1 MSTRDPGQREFRNP
15 NTSSTSEYALN
26 LFIEQNED
34 GIYSRVMDSPV
45 GTAAAV
51 FRSPVSTTEIE
62 AFARAASSPYRPDTR
77 QYEVARASARGIGE
91 RLFDATCAGAVGA
104 VFHRCMDIAWQAS
117 TRLRIR
123 LLLSE
128 TPEVMRL
135 PWETLFN
142 HMRDE
147 FMSLSPHAPLSR
159 YVELSHL
166 IRPLRVQAPL
176 RVLVVIAGPPGYP
189 PVDTDREWI
198 SLVDTLDVLAARREL
213 LVERL
218 VHPSLFELQR
228 RLRQQEYHV
237 LHFVGHALYNSQAEE
252 SFLVLEDEQGRGRLV
267 GGAHLGGILRDHF
280 SLRLVVL
287 NSTGAWQPLPR
298 EPFTHI
304 AYSLVK
310 RGLPMAIALP
320 FELTDR
326 AALAFHFD
334 FYSRLA
340 AGEAVDVAV
349 AEARRAMLADVAGVE
364 WCAPVLINRINDGRL
379 FDILSHDSAEKN
391 LGSSVA
397 ERYAAYKR

>member
-1 MSTRDPGQREFRNP
+1 MGIGYTGANRSGNP
-15 NTSSTSEYALN
+15 SAPAEYALN

-34 GIYSRVMDSPV
+34 GMYARVMDSPV
-45 GTAAAV
+45 GPAAAV
-51 FRSPVSTTEIE
+51 FRSPISTTEIE
-62 AFARAASSPYRPDTR
+62 AFARAASSPYRPDSR
-77 QYEVARASARGIGE
+77 QYEVARASARSIGE
-91 RLFDATCAGAVGA
+91 RLFDAVCNGAVGA
-104 VFHRCMDIAWQAS
+104 AFHRCMDLAWQHS

-128 TPEVMRL
+128 SPELLRL

-142 HMRDE
+142 HLRNE
-147 FMSLSPHAPLSR
+147 FMTLSAHAPFSR

-189 PVDTDREWI
+189 PVDVDREWI
-198 SLVDTLDVLAARREL
+198 SLVDSLDVLAARREL
-213 LVERL
+213 LLERL
-218 VHPSLFELQR
+218 VHPTLFELQR

-267 GGAHLGGILRDHF
+267 GGAHLGGILRDHY
-280 SLRLVVL
+280 SLRLVML

-298 EPFTHI
+298 EPFTHV

-320 FELTDR
+320 YELTDR
-326 AALAFHFD
+326 AALAFQHD
-334 FYSRLA
+334 FYTRLA
-340 AGEAVDVAV
+340 GGEAVDVAV

-364 WCAPVLINRINDGRL
+364 WSAPVLVNRIEDGRL
-379 FDILSHDSAEKN
+379 FEILPHNSAEKN
-391 LGSSVA
+391 MGSSAA
-397 ERYAAYKR
+397 ERYAAYRR